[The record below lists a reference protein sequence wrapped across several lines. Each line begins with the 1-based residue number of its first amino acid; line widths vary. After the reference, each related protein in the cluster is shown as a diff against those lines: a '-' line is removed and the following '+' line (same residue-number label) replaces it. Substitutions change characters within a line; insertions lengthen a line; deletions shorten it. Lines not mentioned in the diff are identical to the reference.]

1 MEFCVRGNFNS
12 FKDCDPDIVKKYLNK
27 KVIQILDFS
36 LDIYL
41 DDEINPPQYFD
52 YGDFPRRYFNTTD
65 LSVIA
70 SFKLCELKR
79 ETIVNLNITFKEIF
93 NEKIKQMN
101 DIEKVNYINYYI
113 KDLRQISKSFMP
125 EERFFVLPE
134 LFESAYDKE
143 TDFVNLI
150 NLLIP
155 AVDLFDFLN
164 LELDYYKNVKEK
176 EEKVKKNLNNS
187 NQPQNKNLKLEENFT
202 AFKNCCKA
210 LEEQSLIE
218 YVKFI
223 RDLHERL
230 VEIFNNGWLTETV
243 YIIEFDDIKDLC
255 YPIVDED
262 CWPPP
267 DNNMKFIE
275 IFNFVKSEINSFNE
289 PNFQERI
296 NEYFKIFNK
305 ENNFPIIKEY
315 AVIYEDKIEWHGK
328 CQDLAYC
335 LSNAIG

>member
-1 MEFCVRGNFNS
+1 M
-12 FKDCDPDIVKKYLNK
+12 
-27 KVIQILDFS
+27 
-36 LDIYL
+36 
-41 DDEINPPQYFD
+41 EIN
-52 YGDFPRRYFNTTD
+52 
-65 LSVIA
+65 
-70 SFKLCELKR
+70 
-79 ETIVNLNITFKEIF
+79 
-93 NEKIKQMN
+93 
-101 DIEKVNYINYYI
+101 
-113 KDLRQISKSFMP
+113 
-125 EERFFVLPE
+125 
-134 LFESAYDKE
+134 
-143 TDFVNLI
+143 
-150 NLLIP
+150 
-155 AVDLFDFLN
+155 
-164 LELDYYKNVKEK
+164 
-176 EEKVKKNLNNS
+176 
-187 NQPQNKNLKLEENFT
+187 NLKLKENFD
-202 AFKNCCKA
+202 AFKICCKA

-230 VEIFNNGWLTETV
+230 VAIFNDGGLTETE
-243 YIIEFDDIKDLC
+243 IIFEFDDIKDLC

-335 LSNAIG
+335 LSNAIGGSSGEILQKIKGKITYKFKETGITKKIDECNNKKIDFEVPKYYEEIEQYIKKLIE